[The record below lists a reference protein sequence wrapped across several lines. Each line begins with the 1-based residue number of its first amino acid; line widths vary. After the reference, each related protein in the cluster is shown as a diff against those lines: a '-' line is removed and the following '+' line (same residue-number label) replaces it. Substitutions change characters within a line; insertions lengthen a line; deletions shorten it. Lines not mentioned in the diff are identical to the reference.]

1 MNNQPPRLPLR
12 FLSWFCNPRLLT
24 YIEGDL
30 LELFHERAAESGQ
43 RRAKWLFFW
52 EVVKL
57 FRPSIIR
64 SFGGTYRMNQYDM
77 FRNNLKIGWRN
88 LLRNKGF
95 FAINTGG
102 LAIGIAT
109 CLVIMLFVSDELSY
123 DTYNEKANQIVR
135 VVLKGKMG
143 DEIIKEAVT
152 QAPVGATLQRE
163 FPEVLLSA
171 RIRDFGTPK
180 ASYQNNT
187 FRDGRFACVDHD
199 FFSLFTLPLIKGNP
213 ATALKEPNT
222 IVITRA
228 QASKYFGEEDPL
240 GKVLDFEEW
249 NEHLTVTGVIEEVP
263 QNSHFHFDFFA
274 SMEGLPHA
282 KEPRWLE
289 SNYHTYLLLDKGYDY
304 KELEPKLP
312 AIVEKYMGPQ
322 LMESMGMSL
331 KSFNEKG
338 NHIGLFLQPL
348 TDIHLFSDFSSYSE
362 LEPGGDIKSIYIF
375 GAIALFMLLVA
386 CINFMNLSTASASKR
401 AKEVGIRKVLG
412 SAKRQLLIQFLTES
426 FMATLTAMLLSV
438 VIVLVSLPLFNNL
451 SGKALQVTDIL
462 TVQNVLYFALFGIA
476 ISLLS
481 GSYPAFV
488 LSSFKPI
495 LALKSKFI
503 TAGGKGMRSGLVVF
517 QFVVTV
523 VLIIATLMVDQQMS
537 FIQNKEI
544 GYDKDQVIVIRESGL
559 LGNKQTAF
567 KELLLND
574 SRVENITM
582 SGHIPAGPS
591 NISMTSVS
599 PGPESVDFRRTPIY
613 YIDDQYIPTMGMEL
627 VAGRN
632 FSTKYGSESQ
642 NVIVNE
648 TFLKIFGLEK
658 DALGKTIKMQTD
670 NEGGTENGVIIGV
683 IKDFHFRPLHQSI
696 EPLVM
701 MNHPNSGLIVRAIT
715 LDMPALVADMESM
728 WNDFNIGEP
737 FSYSLLD
744 ELYNR
749 TYLKEQKMGKLLRIF
764 ALLTIFVASLGLFG
778 LTIFTAEQRVKE
790 MGIRKILGSSVG
802 QIITLL
808 SFNFLK
814 LVLISFLIAF
824 PLGYYLMTNWLQDF
838 AYRMDFQ
845 WWIFPLSGFLTMLIA
860 FMTISF
866 KSIKVAFANPVD
878 ALRDE

>member
-1 MNNQPPRLPLR
+1 MNNHPPKLPLR
-12 FLSWFCNPRLLT
+12 LLRWFCDPQLLA

-30 LELFHERAAESGQ
+30 LELFEGRVSNKGYVK
-43 RRAKWLFFW
+43 AKWFFFW

-57 FRPSIIR
+57 FRPGIIR
-64 SFGGTYRMNQYDM
+64 SFSGTYRMNNYDM

-102 LAIGIAT
+102 LATGIAT
-109 CLVIMLFVSDELSY
+109 CLVIMLFVADELSY
-123 DTYNEKANQIVR
+123 DSYNEKSSEIVR

-171 RIRDFGTPK
+171 RMRDFGTPK

-187 FRDGRFACVDHD
+187 FRDGRFAFVDHD

-222 IVITRA
+222 MVITQA
-228 QASKYFGEEDPL
+228 LASKYFGEENPL

-249 NEHLTVTGVIEEVP
+249 NEHFTVSGVIEEVP

-274 SMEGLPHA
+274 SMEGLSHA

-289 SNYHTYLLLDKGYDY
+289 SNYHTYLLLAKGYDY

-312 AIVEKYMGPQ
+312 AILQKYMGPQ
-322 LMESMGMSL
+322 LMETMGMSME
-331 KSFNEKG
+331 SFSEKG

-438 VIVLVSLPLFNNL
+438 VIVIVALPLFNNL
-451 SGKALQVTDIL
+451 SGKSLQITDIL
-462 TVQNVLYFALFGIA
+462 TIQNVLYFSLFGIA

-495 LALKSKFI
+495 LALKSKYT
-503 TAGGKGMRSGLVVF
+503 TAGGKGIRSGLVVF
-517 QFVVTV
+517 QFVVSV
-523 VLIIATLMVDQQMS
+523 VLIIATLVVNQQMS

-544 GYDKDQVIVIRESGL
+544 GYNKDQVIVLRESGL
-559 LGNKQTAF
+559 LGDKQKAF
-567 KELLLND
+567 KELLLTD
-574 SRVENITM
+574 SRIENITM
-582 SGHIPAGPS
+582 SGHVPAGSS
-591 NISMTSVS
+591 NISMKSVYTS
-599 PGPESVDFRRTPIY
+599 PESVDFRRTPIY
-613 YIDDQYIPTMGMEL
+613 DIDDQYIPTMGMEL

-632 FSTKYGSESQ
+632 FSTEYGSESQ
-642 NVIVNE
+642 NIIVNE
-648 TFLKIFGLEK
+648 TFLKTFGLEK

-683 IKDFHFRPLHQSI
+683 IKDFHFRSLHQSI

-701 MNHPNSGLIVRAIT
+701 MNRPNSGLIVRART
-715 LDMPALVADMESM
+715 LDMPALVADMERM
-728 WNDFNIGEP
+728 WNDFNMEEP
-737 FSYSLLD
+737 FSYALLD
-744 ELYNR
+744 ELYNK

-764 ALLTIFVASLGLFG
+764 ALITIFVASLGLFG
-778 LTIFTAEQRVKE
+778 LAIFTAEQRVKE

-802 QIITLL
+802 QIISLL

-824 PLGYYLMTNWLQDF
+824 PLGYYLMTHWLQDF

-845 WWIFPLSGFLTMLIA
+845 WWILPLSGFLAMLIA

-866 KSIKVAFANPVD
+866 KSMQVALANPVD

>member
-1 MNNQPPRLPLR
+1 
-12 FLSWFCNPRLLT
+12 
-24 YIEGDL
+24 
-30 LELFHERAAESGQ
+30 
-43 RRAKWLFFW
+43 
-52 EVVKL
+52 
-57 FRPSIIR
+57 
-64 SFGGTYRMNQYDM
+64 
-77 FRNNLKIGWRN
+77 
-88 LLRNKGF
+88 
-95 FAINTGG
+95 
-102 LAIGIAT
+102 
-109 CLVIMLFVSDELSY
+109 
-123 DTYNEKANQIVR
+123 
-135 VVLKGKMG
+135 
-143 DEIIKEAVT
+143 
-152 QAPVGATLQRE
+152 
-163 FPEVLLSA
+163 
-171 RIRDFGTPK
+171 
-180 ASYQNNT
+180 
-187 FRDGRFACVDHD
+187 
-199 FFSLFTLPLIKGNP
+199 
-213 ATALKEPNT
+213 
-222 IVITRA
+222 
-228 QASKYFGEEDPL
+228 
-240 GKVLDFEEW
+240 
-249 NEHLTVTGVIEEVP
+249 
-263 QNSHFHFDFFA
+263 
-274 SMEGLPHA
+274 
-282 KEPRWLE
+282 
-289 SNYHTYLLLDKGYDY
+289 
-304 KELEPKLP
+304 
-312 AIVEKYMGPQ
+312 
-322 LMESMGMSL
+322 
-331 KSFNEKG
+331 
-338 NHIGLFLQPL
+338 
-348 TDIHLFSDFSSYSE
+348 
-362 LEPGGDIKSIYIF
+362 
-375 GAIALFMLLVA
+375 LVA

>member
-64 SFGGTYRMNQYDM
+64 SFGGTYRMNQCDM

-632 FSTKYGSESQ
+632 FSTEYGSESQ

-845 WWIFPLSGFLTMLIA
+845 WWIFPLSGFLTILIA

>member
-845 WWIFPLSGFLTMLIA
+845 WWIFPLSGFLTILIA